1 MSMASLGSLDSINRS
16 DSWSL
21 TESEESASPLLEQ
34 DADVAQSPFIPK
46 RERLMRGGPPIYLG
60 EPLLVDVPRFLVGPN
75 RRTPAFRPD
84 TDALGATLLCLKH
97 HTVDLGRL
105 HVQSRMPREHHQTT
119 GITDECVR
127 LWRSVE
133 PEGFVTPALVRAKR
147 SKQQDTAPGSSFG
160 ALRIFVAG
168 LTATIAYL
176 MTGSWAPLA

>member
-1 MSMASLGSLDSINRS
+1 
-16 DSWSL
+16 
-21 TESEESASPLLEQ
+21 
-34 DADVAQSPFIPK
+34 
-46 RERLMRGGPPIYLG
+46 
-60 EPLLVDVPRFLVGPN
+60 
-75 RRTPAFRPD
+75 
-84 TDALGATLLCLKH
+84 
-97 HTVDLGRL
+97 
-105 HVQSRMPREHHQTT
+105 MPREHHQTT

-133 PEGFVTPALVRAKR
+133 PEGFVAPALVRAKR